1 MNGIRELYP
10 FCVEL
15 FESNFLPLHSS
26 FARQALYV
34 RTNNDR
40 YVFENPLFTPDVSRK
55 SMFGTREKNQM
66 RAKDFLASIPAF
78 ADFSDQQLTVMEQ
91 KSTVCRIPAGE
102 VVFRQGEDGDKFY
115 VINQGCVD
123 VLIQDNASALSRGDL
138 GRIVNRLTEGCYF
151 GERALIHKEKRAA
164 SIRTTQDTICL
175 VFSRSVYEEVIS
187 GGNALIGQDNDV
199 EVDWSKDHETRS
211 LFKHIENILDIEKSN
226 ASPKIKRILYELSTA
241 FTPELLPDEIIARM
255 VMTVKIALKVDRV
268 GLFVLS
274 EDRRS
279 MILKV
284 SERSKG
290 VRLPIRGLA
299 GAVLQNNIAIN
310 IADAYQDPRFDST
323 MDRRTGYRTRQ
334 VLGVPLRDP
343 LTGQAMGV
351 LQVNNKQD
359 SIGSDTFSSEQ
370 QRVLELAAEQLS
382 ELLLGRADVFVATGA
397 GKGLGQGVGDG
408 MVLLNSADLTMPF
421 TIDLTS
427 FQVGNSI
434 REVIIKENLVALEL
448 QVSLHLALSQ
458 LCDAQKVFLDLPSG
472 KPANGGGSGRSA
484 TPSFSFN
491 FSVHERVA
499 FDVSVRDLPRAT
511 RVLVKVS
518 GYKKKKGSAPGNR
531 ILLGWVACVIFDF
544 KGCLES
550 MQGLKF
556 FPAGERE
563 VEVPI
568 NTTLSNHHNE
578 VGQIGLILAPDV
590 ILSPDTGT
598 PRVRIV
604 HSMPVRSD
612 PFEAADTSSTGGL
625 TEVDNDELERIHIMA
640 YNPMSLTIIGPRE
653 KAFLWRI
660 RFSIF
665 HRPSLL
671 PAFVMA
677 INWSSCEQVQELY
690 DLLDLWSP
698 PTAVEALQL
707 LDRRFMDPKVRAYA
721 VHCLEDLSDE
731 ELSLY
736 MLQLCQQLKFEN
748 FVDSAL
754 ARFLLR
760 RALTNNKLIGHI
772 YFWLLQAEVH
782 NADVKKRYIVLLQV
796 YIRNCGSHRIELG
809 HQMFVMKRL
818 EKVALEV
825 AQGSSK
831 EERKQILH
839 IKLNEAKQHFPENFK
854 LPLNPQRSL
863 CDIIVEKCRVMES
876 KKKPLWLTFKDSVPG
891 NENLVLMLKVGD
903 DLRQDALI
911 MQLLRVM
918 DNLWKRE
925 GLDMQMKLYD
935 CISTGDERG
944 LLQVVLK
951 AKTLANI
958 LMEATDR
965 QGANKT
971 GSLSR
976 KLMSAMK
983 ALSDFNVFSE
993 WIREQV
999 TLDADFANMS
1009 TADQEDE
1016 FNRRVQS
1023 FMISTAAYCVASYVL
1038 GLGDRHNDNLMM
1050 TQSGHFFHIDF
1061 GHILGNF
1068 KSKMGV
1074 QRERAP
1080 FVFTHAMRAVMKG
1093 DEQYEA
1099 FVDLCCDVY
1108 NILRENATL
1117 LVSLF
1122 SLAIPCNLP
1131 ELQTEKDVL
1140 WIYEKLMVG
1149 ASDEDA
1155 ADHFKKQLKV
1165 SLNTRGTRIN
1175 DAAHMLAHA

>member
-1 MNGIRELYP
+1 MAGIRDIYP
-10 FCVEL
+10 FCIDL
-15 FESNFLPLHSS
+15 FESNFLPLHSAT
-26 FARQALYV
+26 ARQALYV

-40 YVFENPLFTPDVSRK
+40 YVFENPLYQADSNRK
-55 SMFGTREKNQM
+55 SIFGTREKVQM

-91 KSTVCRIPAGE
+91 KSTICKFEAGE
-102 VVFRQGEDGDKFY
+102 VLFRQGEEGDKFY

-123 VLIQDNASALSRGDL
+123 VLIQDNASALGRGDL

-151 GERALIHKEKRAA
+151 GERALIHSEVRAA
-164 SIRTTQDTICL
+164 SIRANQDTVCL
-175 VFSRSVYEEVIS
+175 AFSRSVYEEVIS

-226 ASPKIKRILYELSTA
+226 ASPKIKRILYELGTA

-299 GAVLQNNIAIN
+299 GAVLQNNTPLN

-359 SIGSDTFSSEQ
+359 SSGSDMFSAEQ

-421 TIDLTS
+421 TVDLTS
-427 FQVGNSI
+427 FQVGND
-434 REVIIKENLVALEL
+434 IKDAIMKEGLVALEL
-448 QVSLHLALSQ
+448 QVSLHLALTQ
-458 LCDAQKVFLDLPSG
+458 LCESQKLVLDLPTASPTVTSN
-472 KPANGGGSGRSA
+472 KSSGGGRGA
-484 TPSFSFN
+484 IPSLSFN
-491 FSVHERVA
+491 FSMHQRVT
-499 FDVSVRDLPRAT
+499 FGISVRDMPRAA
-511 RVLVKVS
+511 RILVKVT
-518 GYKKKKGSAPGNR
+518 GYKKKKGSSGSNKVS
-531 ILLGWVACVIFDF
+531 LGWAACVVFDF
-544 KGCLES
+544 KGCLDS
-550 MQGLKF
+550 MQGLRF
-556 FPAGERE
+556 FPANPDRE
-563 VEVPI
+563 VDVPI
-568 NTTLSNHHNE
+568 NTTLSNHDNT
-578 VGQIGLILAPDV
+578 VGQVNLILAPDV
-590 ILSPDTGT
+590 ILNPDTNT

-612 PFEAADTSSTGGL
+612 PFEAADTSSTEGL
-625 TEVDNDELERIHIMA
+625 TEVDNAELERIHILA

-653 KAFLWRI
+653 KGFLWRV

-665 HRPSLL
+665 NRPNLL
-671 PAFVMA
+671 PAFVMS
-677 INWSSCEQVQELY
+677 INWSSSEQVQELY

-782 NADVKKRYIVLLQV
+782 NSDVKKRYIVLLQV

-825 AQGSSK
+825 AQGQSK
-831 EERKQILH
+831 EERKQILQ
-839 IKLNEAKQHFPENFK
+839 IKLAEAKQHFPETFK
-854 LPLNPQRSL
+854 LPLNPQRSVGSPFI
-863 CDIIVEKCRVMES
+863 DITVPYIVC
-876 KKKPLWLTFKDSVPG
+876 
-891 NENLVLMLKVGD
+891 
-903 DLRQDALI
+903 
-911 MQLLRVM
+911 
-918 DNLWKRE
+918 
-925 GLDMQMKLYD
+925 
-935 CISTGDERG
+935 
-944 LLQVVLK
+944 
-951 AKTLANI
+951 
-958 LMEATDR
+958 
-965 QGANKT
+965 
-971 GSLSR
+971 
-976 KLMSAMK
+976 
-983 ALSDFNVFSE
+983 
-993 WIREQV
+993 
-999 TLDADFANMS
+999 
-1009 TADQEDE
+1009 
-1016 FNRRVQS
+1016 
-1023 FMISTAAYCVASYVL
+1023 
-1038 GLGDRHNDNLMM
+1038 
-1050 TQSGHFFHIDF
+1050 
-1061 GHILGNF
+1061 
-1068 KSKMGV
+1068 
-1074 QRERAP
+1074 
-1080 FVFTHAMRAVMKG
+1080 
-1093 DEQYEA
+1093 
-1099 FVDLCCDVY
+1099 
-1108 NILRENATL
+1108 
-1117 LVSLF
+1117 
-1122 SLAIPCNLP
+1122 
-1131 ELQTEKDVL
+1131 
-1140 WIYEKLMVG
+1140 
-1149 ASDEDA
+1149 
-1155 ADHFKKQLKV
+1155 
-1165 SLNTRGTRIN
+1165 
-1175 DAAHMLAHA
+1175 

>member
-1 MNGIRELYP
+1 MIGVRELYP
-10 FCVEL
+10 FCIDL
-15 FESNFLPLHSS
+15 FESNFLPLHSAA
-26 FARQALYV
+26 ARQALYV

-40 YVFENPLFTPDVSRK
+40 YVFENPLFSHDSSRK
-55 SMFGTREKNQM
+55 SVFGTREKRQM

-78 ADFSDQQLTVMEQ
+78 ADFSDQQLTTMEQ
-91 KSTVCRIPAGE
+91 KSTICKFEEGE

-123 VLIQDNASALSRGDL
+123 VLIQENASALARDDL

-151 GERALIHKEKRAA
+151 GERALIHKEVRAA
-164 SIRTTQDTICL
+164 SIKATQDTVCL
-175 VFSRSVYEEVIS
+175 AFSRGVYEEVIS

-226 ASPKIKRILYELSTA
+226 ASPKIKRILYELGTA

-299 GAVLQNNIAIN
+299 GAVLQNNTALN
-310 IADAYQDPRFDST
+310 IADAYQDSRFDST

-343 LTGQAMGV
+343 LTKQAMGV
-351 LQVNNKQD
+351 LQVNNKHD
-359 SIGSDTFSSEQ
+359 SSGSDTFSAEQ

-421 TIDLTS
+421 TVDLTS
-427 FQVGNSI
+427 FQVGNYI
-434 REVIIKENLVALEL
+434 KEVVAKENLVALEL
-448 QVSLHLALSQ
+448 QVSLHLALTQ
-458 LCDAQKVFLDLPSG
+458 LCEAQKLMLDLPASSPTITSG
-472 KPANGGGSGRSA
+472 KSSSSA
-484 TPSFSFN
+484 ASLNFN
-491 FSVHERVA
+491 FSVHQRVT
-499 FDVSVRDLPRAT
+499 FDISVRDLPRAA
-511 RVLVKVS
+511 RILVKVA
-518 GYKKKKGSAPGNR
+518 GYKKKKGSASSRVN
-531 ILLGWVACVIFDF
+531 LGWVACVVFDF
-544 KGCLES
+544 KGCLDS
-550 MQGLKF
+550 MQGLRF
-556 FPAGERE
+556 FPADPERE
-563 VEVPI
+563 VDVPI
-568 NTTLSNHHNE
+568 STTLSNHDNS
-578 VGQIGLILAPDV
+578 VGHVNVILAPDV
-590 ILSPDTGT
+590 ILNPDTNT

-612 PFEAADTSSTGGL
+612 PFEAADTSSTEGL
-625 TEVDNDELERIHIMA
+625 TEADNAELERIHILA

-653 KAFLWRI
+653 KAFLWRV

-665 HRPSLL
+665 NRPELL
-671 PAFVMA
+671 PAFVMS
-677 INWSSCEQVQELY
+677 INWSLSEQVQELY

-698 PTAVEALQL
+698 PSAVEALQL
-707 LDRRFMDPKVRAYA
+707 LDRRFMDPKIRAYA

-796 YIRNCGSHRIELG
+796 YIRNCGTHRIELG

-825 AQGSSK
+825 AKGGSK

-839 IKLNEAKQHFPENFK
+839 VKLAEAKQHFPETFK
-854 LPLNPQRSL
+854 LPLNPQRS
-863 CDIIVEKCRVMES
+863 
-876 KKKPLWLTFKDSVPG
+876 
-891 NENLVLMLKVGD
+891 
-903 DLRQDALI
+903 
-911 MQLLRVM
+911 
-918 DNLWKRE
+918 
-925 GLDMQMKLYD
+925 
-935 CISTGDERG
+935 
-944 LLQVVLK
+944 
-951 AKTLANI
+951 
-958 LMEATDR
+958 
-965 QGANKT
+965 
-971 GSLSR
+971 
-976 KLMSAMK
+976 
-983 ALSDFNVFSE
+983 
-993 WIREQV
+993 
-999 TLDADFANMS
+999 
-1009 TADQEDE
+1009 
-1016 FNRRVQS
+1016 
-1023 FMISTAAYCVASYVL
+1023 
-1038 GLGDRHNDNLMM
+1038 
-1050 TQSGHFFHIDF
+1050 
-1061 GHILGNF
+1061 
-1068 KSKMGV
+1068 
-1074 QRERAP
+1074 
-1080 FVFTHAMRAVMKG
+1080 
-1093 DEQYEA
+1093 
-1099 FVDLCCDVY
+1099 
-1108 NILRENATL
+1108 
-1117 LVSLF
+1117 VSLY
-1122 SLAIPCNLP
+1122 I
-1131 ELQTEKDVL
+1131 
-1140 WIYEKLMVG
+1140 
-1149 ASDEDA
+1149 
-1155 ADHFKKQLKV
+1155 H
-1165 SLNTRGTRIN
+1165 
-1175 DAAHMLAHA
+1175 